1 MATDKQ
7 SPSILVFGQSRKEGL
22 TFPVL
27 EGSHQKTNEA
37 KIVNGGVDLMQ
48 QLLSDLN
55 DKNFNVSVQ
64 HLISSST
71 DKDHSPSILEL
82 DSIAELTESISQPN
96 TTDLGFKKYT
106 VQRKL
111 DLKVNKAEN
120 VNEEENIKD
129 ENVSGA
135 EGINETEN
143 SQRKIVVFSDH
154 GLKGDSNTALDMLK
168 DSEVELLI
176 YQMPRPLEK
185 EALKK
190 ILNRPEEEENA
201 WLKKLVVVVDAD
213 DLRAEGIQISRYFSW
228 EKTMEDF
235 KEHFVKTFGSQSLQS
250 SVHLLV
256 RCGYEGVFYWREKEV
271 DLYLIPSKAEGDLIR
286 SCDGPILG
294 LETAFIAGLTAALAA
309 SSLSSSEVL
318 SNEPSTDSIRE
329 GVKKAISWSHHFASI
344 GFRKDN
350 EGNIDYPSANDIS
363 NSKQRLFTTI
373 SVNFKTSASP
383 PASIF
388 ATDYSP
394 AEVAHKIVVKG
405 PEEILSI
412 VPTARFGAL
421 VTADRVEIE
430 CFRATGRVIDEYLH
444 SARIK
449 PLSIGVFGPPGSGK
463 SFGVRQVVQTVAKDF
478 RQPIE
483 ELEVNLSQF
492 LEYSDLMVIF
502 HTIRD
507 ITLRGKIP
515 IVLFDEFDT
524 SFKGNTLGWLK
535 YFLAPMQDGNFLDN
549 GQVRPLGRGIFI
561 FIGGTSN
568 TFKNFTRDIEAPA
581 QTKDL
586 EAQAQYQQARA
597 AKKPD
602 FVSRLSGY
610 IDIRGPNMNGTAD
623 TMYPVRR
630 AILLHA
636 LLGKIMRKKG
646 NINIDEGVLR
656 ALLEVPKFHH
666 GARSIEIIA
675 QMSSLNGYDKFMA
688 AALPSDDQLSM
699 HVDVGRFK
707 ALLESAGGWRAL

>member
-7 SPSILVFGQSRKEGL
+7 PPSILVFGQSRKEGL

-55 DKNFNVSVQ
+55 DQNFNVSAQ

-71 DKDHSPSILEL
+71 GRDHSPSILEL
-82 DSIAELTESISQPN
+82 DSIAELTESIAQPN

-111 DLKVNKAEN
+111 DLKVNREQS
-120 VNEEENIKD
+120 VNEEKGIGDDDGKD
-129 ENVSGA
+129 EEIS
-135 EGINETEN
+135 EREN
-143 SQRKIVVFSDH
+143 SQKKIVVFSDH
-154 GLKGDSNTALDMLK
+154 GLKGDSNTALDMLE

-185 EALKK
+185 KALKK
-190 ILNRPEEEENA
+190 ILNRPEEEGNA

-213 DLRAEGIQISRYFSW
+213 DLRAEGIQISRYLSW

-256 RCGYEGVFYWREKEV
+256 RCGYEGVFYWRETEV

-318 SNEPSTDSIRE
+318 SHESSTNSIKE

-350 EGNIDYPSANDIS
+350 GGNIDYPSANDIS
-363 NSKQRLFTTI
+363 NSRQTLFTII

-394 AEVAHKIVVKG
+394 AKVAHKIVVKG
-405 PEEILSI
+405 SEEILSI

-492 LEYSDLMVIF
+492 LEYSDLVAIF

-568 TFKNFTRDIEAPA
+568 TFRNFTRDIEAPA

-610 IDIRGPNMNGTAD
+610 IDIRGPNVNGTGD

-636 LLGKIMRKKG
+636 LLGKIMGKD
-646 NINIDEGVLR
+646 NININEGVLR

-666 GARSIEIIA
+666 GARSIEIIL

-707 ALLESAGGWRAL
+707 ALLGSAGGWRAL